1 MTLNELADA
10 IHKQAV
16 ASGFHDQPRRLPELL
31 MLASSELGEAFDAW
45 RKTESV
51 LDGSYYEDDGPIPQG
66 WGVEIIDCII
76 VCLDIL
82 AKNGIDVDFV
92 MGKKMEYN
100 MTRERL
106 HGKGI

>member
-16 ASGFHDQPRRLPELL
+16 TNGFHDDPRRLPEIL

-45 RKTESV
+45 RKNPSV
-51 LDGSYYEDDGPIPQG
+51 EEGSYYEDDGPIPQG
-66 WGVEIIDCII
+66 WGVEVVDCII
-76 VCLDIL
+76 VCLDLL
-82 AKNGIDVDFV
+82 AHYGLDVDFM

-100 MTRERL
+100 MTRKRL

>member
-1 MTLNELADA
+1 MLVTLNELADT
-10 IHKQAV
+10 IHQQAV
-16 ASGFHDQPRRLPELL
+16 TNGFHDNPRRLPEIL
-31 MLASSELGEAFDAW
+31 MLASSELGEAFEAW
-45 RKTESV
+45 RKDNSV
-51 LDGSYYEDDGPIPQG
+51 ETGAYYDEGHPEG

-76 VCLDIL
+76 VCLDLL
-82 AKNGIDVDFV
+82 AREGVDIDFV